1 MLSVSSPEIFHPG
14 LATAAL
20 PAFVIL
26 SYLGHATFS
35 VFLEILASG
44 VK

>member
-1 MLSVSSPEIFHPG
+1 MLNVSSPEIFYPG

-20 PAFVIL
+20 PALVIL

-35 VFLEILASG
+35 MFLKILASG